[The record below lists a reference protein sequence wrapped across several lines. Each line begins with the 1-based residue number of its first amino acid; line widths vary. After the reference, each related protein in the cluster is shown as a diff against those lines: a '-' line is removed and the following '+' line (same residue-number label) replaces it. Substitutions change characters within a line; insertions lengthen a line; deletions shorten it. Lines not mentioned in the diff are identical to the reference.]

1 MFRIKKKWTSPEWEN
16 ALKDADLLDIEAVS
30 KREFDWFEEPNRRRG
45 GWSGV
50 TRIVLNPEAAPQDQ
64 QAVFLKIQQNHFYRA
79 PSTCFLKRLSFARE
93 FDALQALS
101 PQIQCMPNLLLF
113 AKWKHNGNQ
122 GSLIVTEAL
131 EGFEPFDQWLKKQKA
146 LVDSDQSDSIL
157 KALQSIA
164 DATRELHHAGW
175 AHFGLYPK
183 HAFIRKNENGN
194 YTTRLIDLEKARQPL
209 RSTQST
215 IEDVSRF
222 LRHSKQ
228 LNDQEKIEYL
238 RTYFQTDTFSV
249 AQQRLIHKMRGG
261 PAFEFNES

>member
-1 MFRIKKKWTSPEWEN
+1 MFKITQQWIAPQWED
-16 ALKDADLLDIEAVS
+16 ALKKADLLNIEALTT
-30 KREFDWFEEPNRRRG
+30 REFDWFEEPNRRRG

-64 QAVFLKIQQNHFYRA
+64 RAVFLKIQQNHFYRA

-183 HAFIRKNENGN
+183 HTFIRKNRCGG
-194 YTTRLIDLEKARQPL
+194 YTTCLIDLEKARRPL
-209 RSTQST
+209 FSFQST

-222 LRHSKQ
+222 LRKSKQ

-249 AQQRLIHKMRGG
+249 AQQRLIHRMHGG
-261 PAFEFNES
+261 PPFEFNDR

>member
-1 MFRIKKKWTSPEWEN
+1 MFKITQQWIAPQWED
-16 ALKDADLLDIEAVS
+16 ALKKADLLNIEALTT
-30 KREFDWFEEPNRRRG
+30 REFDWFEEPNRRRG

-64 QAVFLKIQQNHFYRA
+64 RAVFLKIQQNHFYRA

-183 HAFIRKNENGN
+183 HAFIRKNRYGG
-194 YTTRLIDLEKARQPL
+194 YTTRLIDLEKARRPL
-209 RSTQST
+209 LSSQSK

-228 LNDQEKIEYL
+228 LNDQQKVDYL
-238 RTYFQTDTFSV
+238 RAYFQTDTFSD
-249 AQQRLIHKMRGG
+249 AQKRMIHKMHGG
-261 PAFEFNES
+261 PRV